1 MLTQRCETT
10 YRLELSHYCSKYGVE
25 HLNVYQL
32 CQEYHLTRE
41 QLYFHL
47 SL

>member
-1 MLTQRCETT
+1 MLTQQCETT
-10 YRLELSHYCSKYGVE
+10 CRLELSRYCSKYGVE
-25 HLNVYQL
+25 RLNVYQL
-32 CQEYHLTRE
+32 CEEYRLTRE